1 MINLEIVFAIHFDD
15 DKITDEDLKKFTQVL
30 IERLRVNN
38 ENNKYTPMITLTQAA
53 FDGLYTNMS
62 SEIYNEAVKQSATKA
77 VDDVIARFKEEV
89 DYIEGDVKKYF
100 RLNKKVIEEF
110 FPYGITEYKQA
121 NKSNI
126 ELLMGRLITASGNH
140 TSVLPANFIVPV
152 SDLKAEYDRER
163 QNQLQKMGMVADDR
177 ATCKTLRA
185 VLERQLWLD
194 VLDLAKEYVGNPTEG
209 MKFFD
214 QSIIRKWKKSNK
226 PGGSQ
231 VVVYTGEVDAETKL
245 TIDEKEFAETQKFNI
260 ENSGETILHFYL
272 AAAPADEV
280 PPTAIILQPGDE
292 GEYTALQLGA
302 KGNKFLMVYN
312 PDKENVGDYVVEVG

>member
-1 MINLEIVFAIHFDD
+1 MINLSIIFDVHFDD
-15 DKITDEDLKKFTQVL
+15 PTINDEDLKKFTQTL
-30 IERLRVNN
+30 LERLRVNN
-38 ENNKYTPMITLTQAA
+38 QNNKYTPMIALTQAA
-53 FDGLYTNMS
+53 FDGHFNILS
-62 SEIYNEAVKQSATKA
+62 SETYDEAVKQAATKT
-77 VDDVIARFKEEV
+77 VDAIIARFKEEV

-100 RLNKKVIEEF
+100 RNKKGAIEEF

-126 ELLMGRLITASGNH
+126 ELLMNRLITASGNH
-140 TSVLPANFIVPV
+140 EDDLPENFAKPIQ
-152 SDLKAEYDRER
+152 DLKTEYDRER

-177 ATCKTLRA
+177 ATGKTLRA

-214 QSIIRKWKKSNK
+214 QSIIRKWKK
-226 PGGSQ
+226 GSKTNGKQ
-231 VVVYTGEVDAETKL
+231 QVVYTGEVDAETKL
-245 TIDEKEFAETQKFNI
+245 TIVEKEFAETQKFNI
-260 ENSGETILHFYL
+260 ENSGETVLHIYL

-280 PPTAIILQPGDE
+280 PTTAIILQPGDE

-312 PDKENVGDYVVEVG
+312 PDKEEAGDYVVEI

>member
-1 MINLEIVFAIHFDD
+1 MIDLTNIFEIHFDD
-15 DKITDEDLKKFTQVL
+15 KNISDEDIKKFAQTL
-30 IERLRVNN
+30 LERLRVNN
-38 ENNKYTPMITLTQAA
+38 ENNKYTPMITATQAA
-53 FDGLYTNMS
+53 FDGHFNIMA
-62 SEIYNEAVKQSATKA
+62 SETYDEAVKQSATMA
-77 VDDVIARFKEEV
+77 VDGIIARFKEEV

-100 RLNKKVIEEF
+100 RKNKKIIEEF

-126 ELLMGRLITASGNH
+126 ELLMNRLITASGNH
-140 TSVLPANFIVPV
+140 ENELPENFAQPV
-152 SDLKAEYDRER
+152 IDLKAEYDRER
-163 QNQLQKMGMVADDR
+163 QNQLQKIGQVKDDK
-177 ATCKTLRA
+177 ATGKTLRA

-194 VLDLAKEYVGNPTEG
+194 VLDLAKEYVGNPIEG

-214 QSIIRKWKKSNK
+214 QTIIRKWKRNSK
-226 PGGSQ
+226 PAGQ
-231 VVVYTGEVDAETKL
+231 VTVYTGEVEAEAKL
-245 TIDEKEFAETQKFNI
+245 TIIEKEFVETQKFII

-280 PPTAIILQPGDE
+280 PLTAIVLQPGDE

-312 PDKENVGDYVVEVG
+312 PDKEAAGDYVVEI